1 MNRLFLRSVMAMAV
15 MVMLSGCGTM
25 YMNGK
30 IDVNDIGDDAITH
43 TLSTTAD
50 VRNTYFLR
58 GLYCAEPS
66 PDIAFNIT
74 DSKTGQISVQLPKS
88 PVSLTLSDNTTAAV
102 VQLAGRNALNVL
114 ARDLLYRSCEIM
126 VNSINAARSDNEV
139 VRTKIEA
146 IVKEA
151 RKSYEDVVQL
161 TGSLYAIEMK
171 KAQAELL
178 RAGGNR
184 DYNSECIEA
193 WLKEGELNKVDG
205 KNANIANL
213 KSWLEKYAGNAFV
226 ATFLNDSNYAG
237 HRIQAIKTLG
247 INNCN

>member
-1 MNRLFLRSVMAMAV
+1 
-15 MVMLSGCGTM
+15 
-25 YMNGK
+25 
-30 IDVNDIGDDAITH
+30 
-43 TLSTTAD
+43 
-50 VRNTYFLR
+50 
-58 GLYCAEPS
+58 
-66 PDIAFNIT
+66 
-74 DSKTGQISVQLPKS
+74 
-88 PVSLTLSDNTTAAV
+88 
-102 VQLAGRNALNVL
+102 
-114 ARDLLYRSCEIM
+114 M